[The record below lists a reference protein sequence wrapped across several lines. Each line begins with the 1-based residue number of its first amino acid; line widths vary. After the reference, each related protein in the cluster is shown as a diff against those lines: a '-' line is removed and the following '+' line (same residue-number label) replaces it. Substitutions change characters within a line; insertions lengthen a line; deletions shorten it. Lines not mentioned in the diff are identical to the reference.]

1 MLNVVYGLYNKYNQ
15 KKEFKMNLKIRTKN
29 FDDLYK
35 LKCDPKYIMMLE
47 NLIYSFAANKSSN
60 QYKSGSWK
68 SVSVENEEISFWYFE
83 LKNTSTFPFV
93 NENKQKDELVSS
105 KCFSILCFTFALN
118 YLINLIYE
126 DETATELTTELTSL
140 YYLINMNIELILDE
154 NEVEILQ
161 SIIV

>member
-1 MLNVVYGLYNKYNQ
+1 
-15 KKEFKMNLKIRTKN
+15 MNLKTKN

-35 LKCDPKYIMMLE
+35 LKCNPKYVMMLE
-47 NLIYSFAANKSSN
+47 NLIYSFAASKSYN
-60 QYKSGSWK
+60 QYKSCSWK

-83 LKNTSTFPFV
+83 LKTSSTFPFV

-105 KCFSILCFTFALN
+105 KCFSILCLTFALN

-154 NEVEILQ
+154 NEVEIFQ
-161 SIIV
+161 SIID